1 MFGTQLRITRHTK
14 KTKHHKWEPTE
25 ITDNRHRP
33 RDTPHSNRY
42 GIDSETTTLTMFKEI
57 KDKL

>member
-14 KTKHHKWEPTE
+14 KTKHDEWEPTE
-25 ITDNRHRP
+25 ITDNRNRP
-33 RDTPHSNRY
+33 RDAPRSSRY
-42 GIDSETTTLTMFKEI
+42 GVDSETPMLTMFKEI